1 MARYFFTVRD
11 GDRVVPDPVGSEHA
25 DLEEAQFEARMTARD
40 LLFDRLKTCDVI
52 DGQEIDIT
60 DDGGVVLSTLRVR
73 DVMTY

>member
-1 MARYFFTVRD
+1 
-11 GDRVVPDPVGSEHA
+11 
-25 DLEEAQFEARMTARD
+25 
-40 LLFDRLKTCDVI
+40 VI